1 MNTAHAHGGTGH
13 PAPGGISPGGS
24 SLDEF
29 SWWEWTFDPVFLI
42 PLLLAVL
49 YFRGYFAYRLRG
61 GRVFPSWRPPLF
73 ALGVMVLAVALL
85 SPIDK
90 LADHS
95 FTWHM
100 VQHDLMTLIGV
111 PLLLL
116 GAPFIPVIRGIPA
129 ALRRAVFIPLAK
141 NRLLRSA
148 AWWLT
153 HPLVAVVLFELTL
166 LFWHFPPLYDRALF
180 SEGMHYGMHS
190 SFIFTAMLF
199 WWNLIN
205 PHPFPSRLHL
215 LLRMLMLFGSSVVNT
230 ALSSIITFSPTTLYG
245 YELLPGFWGL
255 TMQEDQFIGG
265 ALMWSMGAM
274 LRLAAISILFFVY
287 VRQENARNP
296 PLGVPLETP
305 PSSAAKV
312 HRRA

>member
-1 MNTAHAHGGTGH
+1 M
-13 PAPGGISPGGS
+13 PGGISPG
-24 SLDEF
+24 EF

-42 PLLLAVL
+42 PLLLAML
-49 YFRGYFAYRLRG
+49 YFRGYFNYRRRG
-61 GRVFPSWRPPLF
+61 GRIFPSWRPPLF
-73 ALGVMVLAVALL
+73 ALGVLVLAAALL

-95 FTWHM
+95 FIWHM
-100 VQHDLMTLIGV
+100 AQHDMMTLIGV

-116 GAPFIPVIRGIPA
+116 GAPFIPVVRGIPFG
-129 ALRRAVFIPLAK
+129 LRRIVFIPLAK
-141 NRLLRSA
+141 NFLVRAA
-148 AWWLT
+148 AWKLT
-153 HPLVAVVLFELTL
+153 HPLVPLVLFELTL

-180 SEGMHYGMHS
+180 NEGVHYAMHF
-190 SFIFTAMLF
+190 SFIFTAILF

-215 LLRMLMLFGSSVVNT
+215 LLRMMMLFGSSVVNT

-274 LRLAAISILFFVY
+274 LRLGAMSIIFFIY
-287 VRQENARNP
+287 VREENLRNP
-296 PLGVPLETP
+296 PLGRPITAPAVDAENLD
-305 PSSAAKV
+305 
-312 HRRA
+312 RGG